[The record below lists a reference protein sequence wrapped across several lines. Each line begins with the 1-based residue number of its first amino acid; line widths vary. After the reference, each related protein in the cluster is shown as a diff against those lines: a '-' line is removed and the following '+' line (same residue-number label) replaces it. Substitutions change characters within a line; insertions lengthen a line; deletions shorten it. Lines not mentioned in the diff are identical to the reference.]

1 MRLNTS
7 ETNFEPSAT
16 NDWRGTSV
24 EALASAMVLAAG
36 RGERMRPLTDHTPKP
51 MLLVRGKPLIQWH
64 MEALAAAGQHDM
76 LINTAWLGPQI
87 ESHFGL
93 NPDLPE
99 HGRVRLKYSH
109 EGKDFGYALETAGG
123 IVRALPYLA
132 PVFWVLAGD
141 IFAPDFKFSVEQ
153 KESFQNSRQ
162 LAHIWLVPNPAHN
175 PDGDFGLSVEGLALN
190 LPRPASLFTFSTFA
204 LYKKEFFDPAITGMP
219 LGNPQGKAAPLAPLL
234 RAAMD
239 RGQVSASLYT
249 GAWTDVGTPERL
261 NELNQTNTPELN
273 PINQKAISR

>member
-64 MEALAAAGQHDM
+64 MEALAAEGEHDM

-153 KESFQNSRQ
+153 KESFQNSRH

>member
-64 MEALAAAGQHDM
+64 MEALAATGQHDM

-153 KESFQNSRQ
+153 KESFQNSRH